1 MYKAGDVLDPDNYR
15 RITVLPIF
23 EKIFETIVQKR
34 LEFIN
39 EAFGRNDI
47 YNGGFL
53 KGSRTSDNLFIL
65 TSLIERQI
73 NLGQS
78 LIVCFVD
85 FSKAFDLINR
95 DILFYKII
103 KSGLYGRVI
112 DTLRDLY
119 RKTSFRIKHSGKLS
133 PSIP

>member
-1 MYKAGDVLDPDNYR
+1 M
-15 RITVLPIF
+15 
-23 EKIFETIVQKR
+23 
-34 LEFIN
+34 
-39 EAFGRNDI
+39 
-47 YNGGFL
+47 
-53 KGSRTSDNLFIL
+53 
-65 TSLIERQI
+65 

-103 KSGLYGRVI
+103 KSGLYGRVL

-119 RKTSFRIKHSGKLS
+119 RKTSFRIKYSGKLS
-133 PSIP
+133 PSIPQTVGVNQGGNASPTIFREYMSDMMDYLDEHTGVCLSDVTISERYCSIYSGQTTLYSSPHLPLQPKSNCEG